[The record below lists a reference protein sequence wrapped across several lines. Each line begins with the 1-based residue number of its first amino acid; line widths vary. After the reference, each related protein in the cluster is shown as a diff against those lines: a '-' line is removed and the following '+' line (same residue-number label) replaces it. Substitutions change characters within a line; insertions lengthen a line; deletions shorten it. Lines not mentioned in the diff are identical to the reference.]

1 MPELFVRVIATP
13 SAESVQLNGSLPTL
27 SAIISISK
35 GRTVETGWYGSLD
48 ESSDK
53 NYDAYNLV
61 VEGSGKGT
69 IDILWDSRDF
79 TINTAFL
86 EINSSKLTAVT
97 DAETAGWKT
106 VTLSVNSSEQNRY
119 IVQFYKVKTKTDYT
133 GATFPSRYIMCN
145 NYVANDE
152 EESP

>member
-1 MPELFVRVIATP
+1 MGETSYKDSFDICFDATEVENEMPELFVRVIATP

-69 IDILWDSRDF
+69 IDILWDSREF
-79 TINTAFL
+79 TIIPL
-86 EINSSKLTAVT
+86 SWKLTA
-97 DAETAGWKT
+97 
-106 VTLSVNSSEQNRY
+106 
-119 IVQFYKVKTKTDYT
+119 
-133 GATFPSRYIMCN
+133 PS
-145 NYVANDE
+145 
-152 EESP
+152 